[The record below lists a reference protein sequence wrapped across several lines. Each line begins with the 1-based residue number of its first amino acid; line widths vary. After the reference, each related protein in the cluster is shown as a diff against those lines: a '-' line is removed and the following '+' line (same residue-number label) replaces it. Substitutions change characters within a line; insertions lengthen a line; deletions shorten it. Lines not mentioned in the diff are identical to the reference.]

1 MLHGKSIILRAVEK
15 DDVETI
21 KEWLADP
28 ELLHGLGAR
37 PIPLGAVDPEKLP
50 EQFRLRD
57 GRILAVASKDKHLL
71 GLVALGNIHEQ
82 NRTAS
87 VMVLI
92 GDRGEW
98 NRGYGSDALRTA
110 VRFAFEDLNLNCVEA
125 HIPRFNARGQR
136 VFEKV
141 GFVVEGTLRNRF
153 YGRGRYWDMLI
164 ASALREGWT
173 GERPAAAPVTSS
185 VPEPTPPQPPAAPS
199 APPSYPAWNP
209 TPPTPAPGSAPAGQ
223 ETSDRGYPT
232 PQAPYAPPAPAPP
245 AGEGGQTP
253 GGAAPPTEQPR

>member
-1 MLHGKSIILRAVEK
+1 MLQGKQVILRAVEK
-15 DDVETI
+15 EDVDTI
-21 KEWLADP
+21 KEWLADA

-37 PIPLGAVDPEKLP
+37 PIPLGNVDPEKLP

-57 GRILAVASKDKHLL
+57 GRILAVVSKDKNML
-71 GLVALGNIHEQ
+71 GLIAFGNLHEQ

-87 VMVLI
+87 IMVLI

-125 HIPRFNARGQR
+125 HIPQFNTRGLR

-141 GFVVEGTLRNRF
+141 GFAPEGTLRGRF
-153 YGRGRYWDMLI
+153 FGRGKYWDVVV

-173 GERPAAAPVTSS
+173 GEQSTQTSS
-185 VPEPTPPQPPAAPS
+185 ASVPAPQTQQAQPWQPAPAP
-199 APPSYPAWNP
+199 AGP
-209 TPPTPAPGSAPAGQ
+209 TPPTYQQQPATPPPGSSADGMQ
-223 ETSDRGYPT
+223 GR
-232 PQAPYAPPAPAPP
+232 QAEQQQQPAPP
-245 AGEGGQTP
+245 SW
-253 GGAAPPTEQPR
+253 PPSGSTS

>member
-1 MLHGKSIILRAVEK
+1 MLQGKQVVLRAVEK
-15 DDVETI
+15 EDIDTI

-37 PIPLGAVDPEKLP
+37 PIPLGNIDPEKLP

-57 GRILAVASKDKHLL
+57 GRILAVVSKDKHML
-71 GLVALGNIHEQ
+71 GLIAFGNLHEQ

-87 VMVLI
+87 IMVLI

-125 HIPRFNARGQR
+125 QIPQFNTRGLR

-141 GFVVEGTLRNRF
+141 GFTPEGTLRGRF
-153 YGRGRYWDMLI
+153 YGRGKYWDVVV

-173 GERPAAAPVTSS
+173 GEQGQAAQAVSLPTQQPQPQAPQWQPSQAPPGPTPATYQQPAA
-185 VPEPTPPQPPAAPS
+185 PPPGSAAEGMQGAKAEEQPPAS
-199 APPSYPAWNP
+199 PA
-209 TPPTPAPGSAPAGQ
+209 Q
-223 ETSDRGYPT
+223 
-232 PQAPYAPPAPAPP
+232 PP
-245 AGEGGQTP
+245 AGSTS
-253 GGAAPPTEQPR
+253 

>member
-1 MLHGKSIILRAVEK
+1 MLQGKQTILRAVEK
-15 DDVETI
+15 EDVDTI

-28 ELLHGLGAR
+28 ELLHALGAR
-37 PIPLGAVDPEKLP
+37 PIPLANVDPEKLP

-57 GRILAVASKDKHLL
+57 GRILAVVSKDKHML
-71 GLVALGNIHEQ
+71 GLVAFGNLHEQ

-87 VMVLI
+87 IMVLI

-125 HIPRFNARGQR
+125 QIPLFNSRGLR

-141 GFVVEGTLRNRF
+141 GFSPEGTLRGRF
-153 YGRGRYWDMLI
+153 YGRGKYWDVVV

-173 GERPAAAPVTSS
+173 GEKATAAAVTLPTVAPSPAPQPQPGMPS
-185 VPEPTPPQPPAAPS
+185 PATYQQPATPP
-199 APPSYPAWNP
+199 
-209 TPPTPAPGSAPAGQ
+209 PGSAPDAG
-223 ETSDRGYPT
+223 GPT
-232 PQAPYAPPAPAPP
+232 APQTAPPAWPP
-245 AGEGGQTP
+245 AGSTS
-253 GGAAPPTEQPR
+253 